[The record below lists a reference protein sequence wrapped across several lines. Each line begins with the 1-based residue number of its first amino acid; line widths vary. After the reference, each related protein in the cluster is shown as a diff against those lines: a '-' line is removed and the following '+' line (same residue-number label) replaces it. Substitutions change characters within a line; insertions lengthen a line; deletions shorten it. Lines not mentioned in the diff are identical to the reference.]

1 MVLQVF
7 PHGTICIFF
16 GCINR
21 GKRGR
26 SQVCIK
32 CDGKWE
38 PVFFT
43 DDIYRRV
50 RKVDRTEA
58 VLGGIGN
65 PVVQSH
71 MESSFCFFC
80 SDYN

>member
-1 MVLQVF
+1 M
-7 PHGTICIFF
+7 
-16 GCINR
+16 
-21 GKRGR
+21 
-26 SQVCIK
+26 CIK
-32 CDGKWE
+32 CDGKWV
-38 PVFFT
+38 PVFFI

-65 PVVQSH
+65 PVAQSH